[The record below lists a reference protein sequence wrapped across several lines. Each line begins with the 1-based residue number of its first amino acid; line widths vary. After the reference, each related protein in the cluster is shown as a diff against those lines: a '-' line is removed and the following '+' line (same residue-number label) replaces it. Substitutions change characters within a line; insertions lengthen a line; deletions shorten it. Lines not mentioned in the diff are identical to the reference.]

1 MKSLD
6 EHRIDKLF
14 HVVGGMSISIS
25 TSGVLWHLVH
35 RKIIVL
41 QDKNVFRFLVF
52 GSVCFAVISWEIFEY
67 FLPFDPEFLSFTYSD
82 TIFDMICGLIG
93 GLLGLFFVR
102 VK

>member
-1 MKSLD
+1 ML
-6 EHRIDKLF
+6 HIF
-14 HVVGGMSISIS
+14 GGMSISIS
-25 TSGVLWHLVH
+25 TSGILWHLVR

-67 FLPFDPEFLSFTYSD
+67 ILPIDPEYLTYSYSD
-82 TIFDMICGLIG
+82 TIIDMICGLIG

-102 VK
+102 RPVS